1 MHKILLAL
9 TGAALSAA
17 VVAFPVYANQGPAS
31 PARTNTQFRITPGDL
46 TITAPASANLG
57 TGSQSGGTLVGHLG
71 SVVVTDNRG
80 DNPASWTASVKSS
93 IFTDTSNGNTIPASQ
108 VTYAPGATTSSSG
121 SGGVFTPGAT
131 VPLSASNQTAYT
143 ASGFVGANSATWN
156 PTLTVNTS
164 TGPAGTFTGVITHSV
179 A

>member
-57 TGSQSGGTLVGHLG
+57 TGSQSGGIQRRAVPSPWARLPRHVLFTAPLPDTEIPGPLLIRAG
-71 SVVVTDNRG
+71 SDRPAAARMGPARSQPRRLTGDRG
-80 DNPASWTASVKSS
+80 RWPGTARRAGPACREPRRSR
-93 IFTDTSNGNTIPASQ
+93 
-108 VTYAPGATTSSSG
+108 SSG
-121 SGGVFTPGAT
+121 RR
-131 VPLSASNQTAYT
+131 
-143 ASGFVGANSATWN
+143 
-156 PTLTVNTS
+156 
-164 TGPAGTFTGVITHSV
+164 
-179 A
+179 